1 MNNKK
6 TIWMVV
12 VGAVIVVAA
21 IALGLAG
28 KKGTDNLN
36 NNTNDSNS
44 AATAENATPQS
55 VVPVPE
61 TIDWKKEAGADFK
74 VEFLNDEEKQ
84 AMGIGTSTKV
94 QVLARDKA
102 TGVVLAYKVINADS
116 DIINSLEQ

>member
-6 TIWMVV
+6 TVWIVV
-12 VGAVIVVAA
+12 VGAAIVVAA

-28 KKGTDNLN
+28 NKGANNLN
-36 NNTNDSNS
+36 NPNGSNS
-44 AATAENATPQS
+44 SATAENATPQS
-55 VVPVPE
+55 AVPVPE

-84 AMGIGTSTKV
+84 AMGIGTSTRV

-102 TGVVLAYKVINADS
+102 TGVVLAYKVINADA

>member
-12 VGAVIVVAA
+12 IGAVIIVAA
-21 IALGLAG
+21 VALGLAG

-36 NNTNDSNS
+36 NNSNNS
-44 AATAENATPQS
+44 NPAATAENATPQS